1 MIRLSTKSVL
11 AVLLALLLLAVAA
24 LVVTDLIR
32 QGQRLGLAREQ
43 HQAERILGHI
53 VRGARNLAFER
64 GRTNVV
70 LRANSLISEENRRF
84 LDARRALVDAEY
96 GQAIQLLDE
105 GNTALARRLSRQQ
118 QMLGDLRQRADFYM
132 SIPLSQRDQLF
143 AGQWFNSLSAML
155 EGVPESVFLLGRGGD
170 LPPLARVALH
180 AFDLRNALGVESS
193 RIASI
198 LATGKPPSV
207 EQIQELAQ
215 LRGQGDAAWD
225 SLRREAAQSENAAV
239 AEVVAGVDREVFRNF
254 RPLQDAVLAAF
265 ADKRMP
271 NETLPYYSS
280 ASVPALDMVAKVM
293 DVATQEGMQIAQD
306 EEQAVLREF
315 TLHLIILSVLAVAA
329 AGILT
334 VSQRLSKRLE
344 WLRDYMSGPS
354 DAVVDLPVRGGDEVA
369 DIAHA
374 AAVMRADMREHRRVE
389 AELTELSKLNRLIL
403 DNAVDGMIALDSRGL
418 TLFANPAAQ
427 HMTGWSLG
435 DLEGRSHHALIH
447 HSHADGSPN
456 PSADCPVHR
465 TLADGK
471 SRHVAS
477 DLFWRKDGTPFPVE
491 LMVGSWGEGKDRGV
505 VLVFRDITDRKRIE
519 EHNQTLM
526 EELRRSNAEL
536 ETFAVAISHDL
547 QAPLRTVSGFITL
560 AHRALA
566 DHLDANTTEY
576 MTLAEQGAQRMSAM
590 ITSLLDYARLGRKS
604 EKAAAAVVLSQ
615 VVSQVVADLGAEM
628 AERHARIEVVEP
640 LPTLLGDAG
649 QIYSVVQNLLVNAL
663 KYAGEGKAPRIRVIG
678 WNHGGQTGF
687 AVEDNGPGIPADSRE
702 LVFGLFKRGAV
713 HQDVPGLGMG
723 LAICRRIVESMG
735 GTIRAEDNP
744 GGGTRMV
751 VVFPYSPA
759 IHDAVGTGV
768 TT

>member
-1 MIRLSTKSVL
+1 MIRLSAKSVL
-11 AVLLALLLLAVAA
+11 AVLLALLSLAVAG

-43 HQAERILGHI
+43 LRAERILGHI

-70 LRANSLISEENRRF
+70 LQADSLVSEENRRF
-84 LDARRALVDAEY
+84 LDTRRALVDAEY

-105 GNTALARRLSRQQ
+105 ENTALARRLSRQQ

-143 AGQWFNSLSAML
+143 AGQWFNSLTAML
-155 EGVPESVFLLGRGGD
+155 EGVPESVFLLGRDGE
-170 LPPLARVALH
+170 LPPLARVSLH

-207 EQIQELAQ
+207 EQVQELAQ
-215 LRGQGDAAWD
+215 LRGQGDAAWS
-225 SLRREAAQSENAAV
+225 SLRREAAQSENAAL
-239 AEVVAGVDREVFRNF
+239 AEVVSGVDREVYRNF
-254 RPLQDAVLAAF
+254 RPLQDAVLSAF
-265 ADKRMP
+265 ADKRLP

-293 DVATQEGMQIAQD
+293 DVATQEGMLVAQS

-315 TLHLIILSVLAVAA
+315 TLHLIILAALVVAA
-329 AGILT
+329 AAILT
-334 VSQRLSKRLE
+334 ISQKLSKSLE
-344 WLRDYMSGPS
+344 WLHGYMLGPP
-354 DAVVDLPVRGGDEVA
+354 DAPAEPPVQGFDEVA
-369 DIAHA
+369 DIGRA
-374 AAVMRADMREHRRVE
+374 AAAMRADMREHRRVE

-427 HMTGWSLG
+427 HMTGWSMG

-447 HSHADGSPN
+447 HSRADGSSN

-491 LMVGSWGEGKDRGV
+491 LMVSSWGEGKDRGV
-505 VLVFRDITDRKRIE
+505 VLVFRDISDRKRIE
-519 EHNQTLM
+519 ERNQALL
-526 EELRRSNAEL
+526 EELRRSNAAL
-536 ETFAVAISHDL
+536 ETFAFAISHDL
-547 QAPLRTVSGFITL
+547 QAPLRTVSGFVTL

-566 DHLDANTTEY
+566 DQLDATTAEY
-576 MTLAEQGAQRMSAM
+576 MAMAEQGAQRMGVM
-590 ITSLLDYARLGRKS
+590 IASLLDYARLGRRG
-604 EKAAAAVVLSQ
+604 EKAAAPVVLGE
-615 VVSQVVADLGAEM
+615 VVAQVVADLGA
-628 AERHARIEVVEP
+628 AVDERHARIEVVEP
-640 LPTLLGDAG
+640 LPTVVGDSG
-649 QIYSVVQNLLVNAL
+649 QVYSVVQNLLANAL
-663 KYAGEGKAPRIRVIG
+663 KYAGPDRAPRIRVIG
-678 WNHGGQTGF
+678 WNQGGQSGF
-687 AVEDNGPGIPADSRE
+687 AVEDNGPGIPAESRE
-702 LVFGLFKRGAV
+702 LVFGLFKRGGV

-723 LAICRRIVESMG
+723 LAICRRIIESMG
-735 GTIRAEDNP
+735 GSIRAEDNP

-751 VVFPYSPA
+751 VLFPHSLA
-759 IHDAVGTGV
+759 LDSAVGTGV